1 MHLAVITTFPP
12 SRATLCE
19 YAEHLVRALA
29 SKPEVTQL
37 SVIAD
42 EITPGDLSDEIFLEV
57 LAQGD
62 ETWCKSVTV
71 HRTWRFNDPS
81 STPKIVAALR
91 KIRPDAVL
99 CNLQFAS
106 FGNKPIP
113 AALGLFAP
121 LASRLAGFPTI
132 TLLHNLI
139 DTVDLKSAGY
149 GAKPLLEAVL
159 RFGGN
164 LSTRAL
170 LGSHC
175 VAVTL
180 PHYLEHLQRHY
191 RAQNVFLAPHG
202 SFHRS
207 KPAPL
212 PAIKTVMTFGKF
224 GTYKRLEA
232 LLDAHMILLERDP
245 NVRLIVAGG
254 DAPNAPGYIA
264 GIRERFRHV
273 PNLSFTGYVPENEVQ
288 NVFTNCTVVAF
299 PYSSTTGS
307 SGPLHQAGEFA
318 RAAVMPRIGDLAELI
333 TAEGYA
339 AEFFEP
345 ENAVSLAEAL
355 WRALEPNRAL
365 ELGLINHAAAMC
377 TPIEDVVEL
386 YLEKFAD
393 LKGSKSRGK
402 RKEESRKSPH
412 FNL

>member
-71 HRTWRFNDPS
+71 HRTWRFNDAS

-106 FGNKPIP
+106 FGNRPIP

-139 DTVDLKSAGY
+139 DTVDLKNAGY
-149 GAKPLLEAVL
+149 GARPLLEAVL

-180 PHYLEHLQRHY
+180 PRYLEHLQRHY
-191 RAQNVFLAPHG
+191 RAKNVFLAPHG

-207 KPAPL
+207 EPAPL
-212 PAIKTVMTFGKF
+212 PAVKTVMTFGKF

-245 NVRLIVAGG
+245 NVRLIIAGG

-264 GIRERFRHV
+264 GIRERFGKV

-345 ENAVSLAEAL
+345 DNAVSLAEAL
-355 WRALEPNRAL
+355 WKALEPNRAL
-365 ELGLINHAAAMC
+365 ELGLINHAAAMS
-377 TPIEDVVEL
+377 TPIEDVVGL
-386 YLEKFAD
+386 YLKKFEA
-393 LKGSKSRGK
+393 LLARKTRGK
-402 RKEESRKSPH
+402 IKAQPKQTLVH
-412 FNL
+412 

>member
-12 SRATLCE
+12 SRATLCA
-19 YAEHLVRALA
+19 YADHLVRALA

-42 EITPGDLSDEIFLEV
+42 EIEPGDLSDEIFLEV

-62 ETWCKSVTV
+62 EIWCKSVTV
-71 HRTWRFNDPS
+71 HRSWRFNDPS
-81 STPKIVAALR
+81 STAKIVAALR

-106 FGNKPIP
+106 FGNRPIP
-113 AALGLFAP
+113 AALGLLAP
-121 LASRLAGFPTI
+121 LASRLAGFPTVM
-132 TLLHNLI
+132 LLHNLI
-139 DTVDLKSAGY
+139 DTVDLKGAGY
-149 GAKPLLEAVL
+149 GAGPLLEAVL
-159 RFGGN
+159 RFGGS

-175 VAVTL
+175 VAVTM
-180 PHYLEHLQRHY
+180 PRYIEHLQKRY
-191 RAQNVFLAPHG
+191 RAKNVFLAPHG
-202 SFHRS
+202 SFHRCE
-207 KPAPL
+207 PAPL
-212 PAIKTVMTFGKF
+212 PAVKTVMTFGKF
-224 GTYKRLEA
+224 GTYKRLEV

-254 DAPNAPGYIA
+254 DAPKAPGYIA
-264 GIRERFRHV
+264 GIRQRFANI

-307 SGPLHQAGEFA
+307 SGPLHQAGEFG

-333 TAEGYA
+333 GAEGYT

-345 ENAVSLAEAL
+345 DNAVSLAEAL
-355 WRALEPNRAL
+355 WKALEPNRAL
-365 ELGLINHAAAMC
+365 ELGLINHAAAMR

-386 YLEKFAD
+386 YLEKFED
-393 LKGSKSRGK
+393 LLARKARGK
-402 RKEESRKSPH
+402 IKAQPKQTLVH
-412 FNL
+412 